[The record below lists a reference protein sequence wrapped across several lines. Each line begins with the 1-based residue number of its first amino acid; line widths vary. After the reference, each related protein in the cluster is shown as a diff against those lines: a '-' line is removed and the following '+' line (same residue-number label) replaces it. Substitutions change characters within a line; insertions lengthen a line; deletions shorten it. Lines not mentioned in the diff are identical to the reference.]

1 MEEHD
6 AHHLDPS
13 SAAAATTP
21 APNYAT
27 MAYWK
32 GNAPDTVVSPMH
44 ERAAA
49 SSLEPP
55 TEAVESRRP
64 SEDVPTSSTS
74 NGQQDDAATF
84 QPIRKSA
91 TDPMGDKKVL
101 QDGLPAQ
108 RTGSTPTVDPTRP
121 SLPKGSSKNRT
132 ERPAYTQRTSTMMK
146 GLRRAA
152 TGASSTGHQ
161 YSYTFDPMSSD
172 TDSSSSSEDD
182 GPAKK
187 RKTPKKKKNKEQDSI
202 GWDGS
207 EKQRKADAKA
217 GRSYSRFK
225 LSNSNVK
232 TRGRISKNDGR
243 LNISINETENNGYV
257 AKALGKSIKNHL
269 DIPSKHGHGK
279 RQDLNQQDLEKAQRI
294 ESHAE
299 SVASALRPRVHT
311 PRLNIVVM
319 VIGSRGDIQP
329 FIRIGKLLK
338 EKNGHRVRIATH
350 PAFKEF
356 VSDSGLE
363 FFSVGGNPSELM
375 AFMVKNPGLIPNM
388 STVMEGEIGRRRE
401 QMAEMFEGFWR
412 ACVNSTDDE
421 RDPNNVHLMNQ
432 ENPFIA
438 DAIIANPPSFAHV
451 HIAER
456 LGIPLHMMFTFPY
469 SPTQAFPHP
478 LANIKPQKSNVN
490 ESYINFMSYP
500 LVEMMTFQGL
510 GDLVNNFRE
519 KTLGLE
525 PVSQIWAPGALYRM
539 KVPYTYMWSPSL
551 VPKPKDWGPE
561 IDIGGFVFLDLAS
574 DFKPP
579 QDLQDFLDA
588 GEQPVYIGFG
598 SIVVDD
604 ADAFTQMIFKAVE
617 LAGVRAL
624 VNKGWGGL
632 GGEGKDTPDNVFMLG
647 NTPHDWLFPRVKAVI
662 HHGGAGTT
670 AMGLKCGK
678 PTMIVPFFGDQPF
691 WGAMVADAKAGAHEC
706 IPYKKLNAERLA
718 EGIKQCM
725 LEESQVNVQ
734 KIADSIAAE
743 GDGAENAVRSFH
755 RSLPVAGP
763 KNMRCSI
770 LEDRAAVW
778 VVRGS
783 SLRLSTMAAQIL
795 VEKEKLKWHDLK
807 ILRHYEWNDFD
818 GPGEPITGTGSA
830 LMSSMFDIGEG
841 VGMVP
846 VRIAKHVKKREEH
859 ARRKE
864 AVAKK
869 KEQKKQ
875 KKAAQAA
882 GKSNPLE
889 DPIAETPAEAPR
901 ARYEDNGGARPKAR
915 RDGTNNTIA
924 STISADPE
932 EPLAQEVAED
942 IGRGFKSSGAALLTM
957 PMDVHMAIAQG
968 FHNAP
973 RLWGDATVRKPVRI
987 TGLKSGWTAARREF
1001 GYGVYDGWTGLV
1013 TQPAHGWKDEVT
1025 IPAKFGGLGVGLA
1038 KGVGGLVIKNV
1049 SAVVAP
1055 PAYLVTGVRKYVSKR
1070 LGGPGAN
1077 LFIRRAH
1084 MVQGFKDVRDLGGE
1098 SGGDPHNPK
1107 LEEATREVLEG
1118 WAVYEDLWTEVANLQ
1133 HAHGNGP
1140 LARLKVA
1147 KEKKRWDDM
1156 GALESVRTARE
1167 ALRAYREHE
1176 DVDALFQEKRKETL
1190 VAQMPRAPAMAR
1202 NATYGDKGVLTN
1214 GRTVG
1219 DLDEGTI
1226 EAVKGDVEDEEAG
1239 GRERSEAMDVVAPA
1253 AGDGGD
1259 AATDSAAVAG
1269 RKDSEATAVP
1279 SDSNDGGSG
1288 DDDRKDRK
1296 AGDGNNNGKGKE
1308 AAVNDSSEDYF
1319 GKSAAAAT
1327 ASDKPKLA
1335 GRELSKMQV
1344 GPERLDM
1351 AAAPNGVAAA

>member
-1 MEEHD
+1 
-6 AHHLDPS
+6 
-13 SAAAATTP
+13 
-21 APNYAT
+21 
-27 MAYWK
+27 
-32 GNAPDTVVSPMH
+32 
-44 ERAAA
+44 
-49 SSLEPP
+49 
-55 TEAVESRRP
+55 
-64 SEDVPTSSTS
+64 
-74 NGQQDDAATF
+74 
-84 QPIRKSA
+84 
-91 TDPMGDKKVL
+91 
-101 QDGLPAQ
+101 
-108 RTGSTPTVDPTRP
+108 
-121 SLPKGSSKNRT
+121 
-132 ERPAYTQRTSTMMK
+132 
-146 GLRRAA
+146 
-152 TGASSTGHQ
+152 
-161 YSYTFDPMSSD
+161 MSSD
-172 TDSSSSSEDD
+172 SDSSSSSEDD

-187 RKTPKKKKNKEQDSI
+187 RKMPRKKEGNQDAL

-232 TRGRISKNDGR
+232 TKGRISKNDGR
-243 LNISINETENNGYV
+243 LKISMNETENNGYV

-269 DIPSKHGHGK
+269 DIPPKHGQGYQHELD
-279 RQDLNQQDLEKAQRI
+279 QEDLEKAQRI
-294 ESHAE
+294 ESKAE
-299 SVASALRPRVHT
+299 SVADTLRPKVHC

-329 FIRIGKLLK
+329 FIRVGKLLK

-350 PAFKEF
+350 PAFKDF
-356 VSDSGLE
+356 VSESGLE

-421 RDPNNVHLMNQ
+421 RDPNNVHLMNRG
-432 ENPFIA
+432 NTFIA

-519 KTLGLE
+519 RTLGLE

-574 DFKPP
+574 DFEPP

-588 GEQPVYIGFG
+588 GDQPVYIGFG

-604 ADAFTQMIFKAVE
+604 ADAFTQMIFQAVE
-617 LAGVRAL
+617 IAGVRAL

-632 GGEGKDTPDNVFMLG
+632 GGEGNDTPDNIFMLG

-725 LEESQVNVQ
+725 MEESQVNVQ

-859 ARRKE
+859 TRRKE
-864 AVAKK
+864 AVARK
-869 KEQKKQ
+869 KEQRKQ

-882 GKSNPLE
+882 GKVNPLE
-889 DPIAETPAEAPR
+889 DPVAQTPAEPPR
-901 ARYEDNGGARPKAR
+901 ARYEDNGGARPKVR
-915 RDGTNNTIA
+915 RDGTNNTVA

-987 TGLKSGWTAARREF
+987 TGFKSGWTAARREF
-1001 GYGVYDGWTGLV
+1001 GYGVWDGWTGLV
-1013 TQPAHGWKDEVT
+1013 TQPARGWKDEVT
-1025 IPAKFGGLGVGLA
+1025 VPAKFGGLGVGVA

-1049 SAVVAP
+1049 SAIVSP

-1084 MVQGFKDVRDLGGE
+1084 MVQGFKDVRELGGE
-1098 SGGDPHNPK
+1098 SGGDPHHRK
-1107 LEEATREVLEG
+1107 LEETTREVLEG
-1118 WAVYEDLWTEVANLQ
+1118 WAVYEDLWTEVTNLQ

-1140 LARLKVA
+1140 LAKMKVA
-1147 KEKKRWDDM
+1147 KEKKRWDEM

-1176 DVDALFQEKRKETL
+1176 DVDALFKEKRKETL
-1190 VAQMPRAPAMAR
+1190 VSQMPRASAMQR
-1202 NATYGDKGVLTN
+1202 TATYGDQGVLTN
-1214 GRTVG
+1214 GRKVG
-1219 DLDEGTI
+1219 ELDEGTI
-1226 EAVKGDVEDEEAG
+1226 EEVKEDVDAVDAG
-1239 GRERSEAMDVVAPA
+1239 GAERQEAMDVVAPA
-1253 AGDGGD
+1253 AGEAD
-1259 AATDSAAVAG
+1259 AGEAANAGLEG

-1279 SDSNDGGSG
+1279 SDSNDGGE
-1288 DDDRKDRK
+1288 DRKDRK
-1296 AGDGNNNGKGKE
+1296 DRKTVAP
-1308 AAVNDSSEDYF
+1308 AAVAATAADASDNSSEDYF
-1319 GKSAAAAT
+1319 ST
-1327 ASDKPKLA
+1327 QVSPDKPKLA

-1351 AAAPNGVAAA
+1351 AAAAPNGVATA

>member
-1 MEEHD
+1 LKPDNLEVERGSALLGVEIGSALMEDHAVNRE
-6 AHHLDPS
+6 PS
-13 SAAAATTP
+13 AVATTG
-21 APNYAT
+21 ANEST
-27 MAYWK
+27 MAFWR
-32 GNAPDTVVSPMH
+32 GNAPDAIVSPLH
-44 ERAAA
+44 DNVGQIVQ
-49 SSLEPP
+49 PP
-55 TEAVESRRP
+55 TEAVESRRV
-64 SEDVPTSSTS
+64 SDSSFVSARSGKANGDAQEPTTFAPIKQSVSDPLEGKQSQDDQAIPARTS
-74 NGQQDDAATF
+74 NA
-84 QPIRKSA
+84 
-91 TDPMGDKKVL
+91 
-101 QDGLPAQ
+101 
-108 RTGSTPTVDPTRP
+108 STYQGRP
-121 SLPKGSSKNRT
+121 SLAKGSSKNRT
-132 ERPAYTQRTSTMMK
+132 ERPAFTKRTSTLMD
-146 GLRRAA
+146 GLRRGA
-152 TGASSTGHQ
+152 TYTQQSNRHQ

-172 TDSSSSSEDD
+172 SESSSSSEDEEQV
-182 GPAKK
+182 KK
-187 RKTPKKKKNKEQDSI
+187 RKAPKKEKEGDQHA
-202 GWDGS
+202 WDGS
-207 EKQRKADAKA
+207 EKQRKEDAKA
-217 GRSYSRFK
+217 GKSYSRFK
-225 LSNSNVK
+225 LSNPNVK
-232 TRGRISKNDGR
+232 TRGHISKNDGR
-243 LNISINETENNGYV
+243 LKISINETQNSGYV
-257 AKALGKSIKNHL
+257 AKALGKSLKHHL
-269 DIPSKHGHGK
+269 DIPHKHGH
-279 RQDLNQQDLEKAQRI
+279 RYQDDHAEPEQAQRI
-294 ESHAE
+294 DSEAE
-299 SVASALRPRVHT
+299 NVASALRPKVPR

-329 FIRIGKLLK
+329 FIRIGKLLQ
-338 EKNGHRVRIATH
+338 EKGGHRVRLATH
-350 PAFKEF
+350 PAFKDF

-388 STVMEGEIGRRRE
+388 STIVEGEIGRRRD

-421 RDPNNVHLMNQ
+421 HDPNNVHLMNEQ
-432 ENPFIA
+432 SPFIA

-456 LGIPLHMMFTFPY
+456 LGIPLHMMFTMPY

-539 KVPYTYMWSPSL
+539 KVPYTYIWSPSL

-561 IDIGGFVFLDLAS
+561 IDIGGFVFLELAS

-604 ADAFTQMIFKAVE
+604 ADAFTKMIFKAVE

-632 GGEGKDTPDNVFMLG
+632 GGEGNDTPDNIFMLG
-647 NTPHDWLFPRVKAVI
+647 NTPHDWLFPRVKAVV

-691 WGAMVADAKAGAHEC
+691 WGSMVADAKAGAHEC

-718 EGIKQCM
+718 EGIKQCL
-725 LEESQVNVQ
+725 LEESKVNAQ
-734 KIADSIAAE
+734 KMADSIAAE

-755 RSLPVAGP
+755 RSLPVSGP
-763 KNMRCSI
+763 NNMRCSI

-783 SLRLSTMAAQIL
+783 SLRLSAMAAQIL
-795 VEKEKLKWHDLK
+795 VEKGKLKWQDLK

-818 GPGEPITGTGSA
+818 GPGEPITGSGSA

-859 ARRKE
+859 ERRKE
-864 AVAKK
+864 ALAKK

-875 KKAAQAA
+875 KKDAQAA
-882 GKSNPLE
+882 AKSNPL
-889 DPIAETPAEAPR
+889 DETIAEAPV
-901 ARYEDNGGARPKAR
+901 ATEAPKSRYEDNGGGRPKAH
-915 RDGTNNTIA
+915 RDGTNNTVG

-957 PMDVHMAIAQG
+957 PMDLHMAIAQG

-987 TGLKSGWTAARREF
+987 TGVKSGWTAARREF
-1001 GYGVYDGWTGLV
+1001 SYGIYDAWTGLA
-1013 TQPAHGWKDEVT
+1013 TQPAQGWKDEKTV
-1025 IPAKFGGLGVGLA
+1025 PAKFGGLGVGVA
-1038 KGVGGLVIKNV
+1038 KGVGGFVVKNISALV
-1049 SAVVAP
+1049 SP

-1070 LGGPGAN
+1070 IGGPSAN

-1084 MVQGFKDVRDLGGE
+1084 MVQGFRDVRELGGE
-1098 SGGDPHNPK
+1098 SGGDTQNPK
-1107 LEEATREVLEG
+1107 LEETTREVEEG
-1118 WAVYEDLWTEVANLQ
+1118 WKVYEELWEEVANLH
-1133 HAHGNGP
+1133 HATGHGP
-1140 LARLKVA
+1140 LAKMKVA
-1147 KEKKRWDDM
+1147 KEKKRWDEM

-1176 DVDALFQEKRKETL
+1176 DVDALFKEKRKETL

-1202 NATYGDKGVLTN
+1202 TASYGDKDVLTN
-1214 GRTVG
+1214 GRRVG
-1219 DLDEGTI
+1219 EEDLDTI
-1226 EAVKGDVEDEEAG
+1226 EAVKDNIDDVDGEE
-1239 GRERSEAMDVVAPA
+1239 RQELMEAVAPA
-1253 AGDGGD
+1253 
-1259 AATDSAAVAG
+1259 AG

-1279 SDSNDGGSG
+1279 SDTNDGE
-1288 DDDRKDRK
+1288 DEKRKQTAHEERK
-1296 AGDGNNNGKGKE
+1296 AGE
-1308 AAVNDSSEDYF
+1308 AVGGDDYF
-1319 GKSAAAAT
+1319 SKPAESRVKDVGDDLGKKGGPEVQDMAMTNGMAT
-1327 ASDKPKLA
+1327 A
-1335 GRELSKMQV
+1335 
-1344 GPERLDM
+1344 
-1351 AAAPNGVAAA
+1351 

>member
-1 MEEHD
+1 MDSH
-6 AHHLDPS
+6 ASNPS
-13 SAAAATTP
+13 PPVDATTTQ
-21 APNYAT
+21 ASDAT
-27 MAYWK
+27 MAYWR
-32 GNAPDTVVSPMH
+32 GNAPDAVVSPIQDNAGH
-44 ERAAA
+44 DVQPQA
-49 SSLEPP
+49 
-55 TEAVESRRP
+55 EAVESRRA
-64 SEDVPTSSTS
+64 SDSSFVSATSGRDNVGTQESS
-74 NGQQDDAATF
+74 TF
-84 QPIRKSA
+84 QPIKKSVSDPLGGKHNQDEGAMQDRSGSA
-91 TDPMGDKKVL
+91 TS
-101 QDGLPAQ
+101 AQ
-108 RTGSTPTVDPTRP
+108 GRP
-121 SLPKGSSKNRT
+121 SLAKGSSKNRT
-132 ERPAYTQRTSTMMK
+132 ERPAYTQRTSTLMN
-146 GLRRAA
+146 GLRRTA
-152 TGASSTGHQ
+152 TFSQLQSTRSQ

-172 TDSSSSSEDD
+172 SESSSSSEDEAHVKRRKA
-182 GPAKK
+182 AKK
-187 RKTPKKKKNKEQDSI
+187 EKDGEDF

-217 GRSYSRFK
+217 GKSYSRFK
-225 LSNSNVK
+225 LSNPNVK

-243 LNISINETENNGYV
+243 LKISINETENSGYV
-257 AKALGKSIKNHL
+257 AKALGKSLRNHL
-269 DIPSKHGHGK
+269 DIPHKHGH
-279 RQDLNQQDLEKAQRI
+279 RYEDDHQDLQQAERI
-294 ESHAE
+294 ESQAE
-299 SVASALRPRVHT
+299 SVASALRPKVPR
-311 PRLNIVVM
+311 PRLNIVIM

-329 FIRIGKLLK
+329 FIRVGKLLQ
-338 EKNGHRVRIATH
+338 EQGNHRVRLATH
-350 PAFKEF
+350 PAFKDF

-388 STVMEGEIGRRRE
+388 STIVEGEIGRRRD

-421 RDPNNVHLMNQ
+421 HDPNNVHLMNDK
-432 ENPFIA
+432 NPFIA

-574 DFKPP
+574 DFQPP
-579 QDLQDFLDA
+579 QDLQDFLNA
-588 GEQPVYIGFG
+588 GDQPVYIGFG

-604 ADAFTQMIFKAVE
+604 ADAFTKMIFKAVE

-632 GGEGKDTPDNVFMLG
+632 GGEGNDTPDNVFMLG
-647 NTPHDWLFPRVKAVI
+647 NTPHDWLFPRVRAVI

-691 WGAMVADAKAGAHEC
+691 WGGMCARAKAGAHEC

-718 EGIKQCM
+718 EGIKQCL

-755 RSLPVAGP
+755 RSLPVSGP
-763 KNMRCSI
+763 CNMRCSI

-783 SLRLSTMAAQIL
+783 SLRLSAMAAQIL
-795 VEKEKLKWHDLK
+795 VEKGKLKWQDLK

-818 GPGEPITGTGSA
+818 GPGEPITGSGSA

-859 ARRKE
+859 ERRKE
-864 AVAKK
+864 AVKKK
-869 KEQKKQ
+869 KEQRKQ
-875 KKAAQAA
+875 MKDAKAASKA
-882 GKSNPLE
+882 NPLE
-889 DPIAETPAEAPR
+889 ESTAAAEAPKPKSK
-901 ARYEDNGGARPKAR
+901 YEDNGGARPKAR
-915 RDGTNNTIA
+915 RDGTNNTVA

-957 PMDVHMAIAQG
+957 PMDLHMAIAQG

-987 TGLKSGWTAARREF
+987 TGVKSGWTAARKEF
-1001 GYGVYDGWTGLV
+1001 GYGIYDAWTGLA
-1013 TQPAHGWKDEVT
+1013 TQPAQGWKDELT
-1025 IPAKFGGLGVGLA
+1025 IPAKFGGLGVGVA
-1038 KGVGGLVIKNV
+1038 KGVGGFVVKNISALV
-1049 SAVVAP
+1049 SP

-1070 LGGPGAN
+1070 IGGPGAN

-1098 SGGDPHNPK
+1098 SGGDTKNPK
-1107 LEEATREVLEG
+1107 LEETLREVEEG
-1118 WAVYEDLWTEVANLQ
+1118 WKVYEELWKEVANLH
-1133 HAHGNGP
+1133 HATGHGP
-1140 LARLKVA
+1140 MAKMKVA
-1147 KEKKRWDDM
+1147 KEKKRWDEM

-1176 DVDALFQEKRKETL
+1176 DVDALFKEKRKETL

-1202 NATYGDKGVLTN
+1202 KATYGDDGVLTN
-1214 GRTVG
+1214 GRKV
-1219 DLDEGTI
+1219 DEEDVDTL
-1226 EAVKGDVEDEEAG
+1226 EAVKEHIDDDEDGQESEEI
-1239 GRERSEAMDVVAPA
+1239 MDTVAPA
-1253 AGDGGD
+1253 
-1259 AATDSAAVAG
+1259 AG

-1279 SDSNDGGSG
+1279 SDTNDGEDEKRKQTAHEERKASKAIGADDYFSKPAELRVKDASND
-1288 DDDRKDRK
+1288 
-1296 AGDGNNNGKGKE
+1296 
-1308 AAVNDSSEDYF
+1308 
-1319 GKSAAAAT
+1319 
-1327 ASDKPKLA
+1327 
-1335 GRELSKMQV
+1335 LSKKG
-1344 GPERLDM
+1344 GPEVHDM
-1351 AAAPNGVAAA
+1351 ANGVATA

>member
-1 MEEHD
+1 MDSHD
-6 AHHLDPS
+6 ANHEPS
-13 SAAAATTP
+13 TP
-21 APNYAT
+21 AAPTTNASDAT
-27 MAYWK
+27 MAFWR
-32 GNAPDTVVSPMH
+32 GNAPNTVVSPSH
-44 ERAAA
+44 EAAG
-49 SSLEPP
+49 
-55 TEAVESRRP
+55 EAYRPRVEAEESRRP
-64 SEDVPTSSTS
+64 SDSSFVS
-74 NGQQDDAATF
+74 ALSGQEPGETPGLE
-84 QPIRKSA
+84 PIKKSA
-91 TDPMGDKKVL
+91 SDPLGGKDLKSEKG
-101 QDGLPAQ
+101 QATPD
-108 RTGSTPTVDPTRP
+108 RNGSAASAALGRP
-121 SLPKGSSKNRT
+121 SLAKDSSRNRT
-132 ERPAYTQRTSTMMK
+132 ERPAYTQRTSTLMNPM
-146 GLRRAA
+146 RRAA
-152 TGASSTGHQ
+152 TQTQLQSTRSN

-172 TDSSSSSEDD
+172 SSSSSSEEDD

-187 RKTPKKKKNKEQDSI
+187 RRAPKKETANNEFSL
-202 GWDGS
+202 DGTVS
-207 EKQRKADAKA
+207 EKQQKRQDAKS
-217 GRSYSRFK
+217 GKSYSRFK
-225 LSNSNVK
+225 LSNPNVS

-243 LNISINETENNGYV
+243 LNISINETQNSGYV
-257 AKALGKSIKNHL
+257 AKALGKTLKDHL
-269 DIPSKHGHGK
+269 DIPTKHGQ
-279 RQDLNQQDLEKAQRI
+279 RPDLGPEEIQEAERI
-294 ESHAE
+294 ESQAE
-299 SVASALRPRVHT
+299 SVASALRPKVPR
-311 PRLNIVVM
+311 PRLNIVIM

-338 EKNGHRVRIATH
+338 EHNHRVRLATH
-350 PAFKEF
+350 PAFKDF

-412 ACVNSTDDE
+412 ACVNSADE
-421 RDPNNVHLMNQ
+421 EHDPNNVNLMNSKD
-432 ENPFIA
+432 PFIA

-490 ESYINFMSYP
+490 ESYVNFMSYP

-539 KVPYTYMWSPSL
+539 KVPYTYLWSPSL

-574 DFKPP
+574 DFEPP

-604 ADAFTQMIFKAVE
+604 ADAFTQMIFEATKM
-617 LAGVRAL
+617 AGVRAL

-632 GGEGKDTPDNVFMLG
+632 GGEGNDTPDNIYMLG

-691 WGAMVADAKAGAHEC
+691 WGAMTADAMAGAHEC

-718 EGIKQCM
+718 EGIRQC
-725 LEESQVNVQ
+725 LTEESQVNVQ

-770 LEDRAAVW
+770 LEDRAGVW
-778 VVRGS
+778 MLRES
-783 SLRLSTMAAQIL
+783 SLRLSAMAAQIL
-795 VEKEKLKWHDLK
+795 VENGKIKWNDLK

-846 VRIAKHVKKREEH
+846 VRIAKHVKKREDHE
-859 ARRKE
+859 RRKA

-869 KEQKKQ
+869 KADRRN

-882 GKSNPLE
+882 AKTNPIT
-889 DPIAETPAEAPR
+889 DPIPKDSPVTQPAK
-901 ARYEDNGGARPKAR
+901 ARYEDNGGGRPKAR
-915 RDGTNNTIA
+915 RDGTNNTVA

-973 RLWGDATVRKPVRI
+973 RLWGDGTVRKPVRI
-987 TGLKSGWTAARREF
+987 TGFKSGWKAARREF

-1013 TQPAHGWKDEVT
+1013 TQPVMGWKDGDKV
-1025 IPAKFGGLGVGLA
+1025 PAKFGGLGVGMA

-1049 SAVVAP
+1049 SAIVSP
-1055 PAYLVTGVRKYVSKR
+1055 PAYLTAGLRKYVRKR
-1070 LGGPGAN
+1070 MGGPGAN

-1084 MVQGFKDVRDLGGE
+1084 MVQGWKDLRALGSE
-1098 SGGDPHNPK
+1098 SGSYPENPK
-1107 LEEATREVLEG
+1107 LQETLREVEEG
-1118 WAVYEDLWTEVANLQ
+1118 WQVYENLWREVGNLQ
-1133 HAHGNGP
+1133 HAQGDGA
-1140 LARLKVA
+1140 LSKLKVA
-1147 KEKKRWDDM
+1147 KEKQRWVEM

-1167 ALRAYREHE
+1167 ALRAYRDHE
-1176 DVDALFQEKRKETL
+1176 DVDAMFKERRRETL

-1202 NATYGDKGVLTN
+1202 TATYGDQGVLTN
-1214 GRTVG
+1214 GRKVG
-1219 DLDEGTI
+1219 ET
-1226 EAVKGDVEDEEAG
+1226 DEETLETVIEDMDDVDTG
-1239 GRERSEAMDVVAPA
+1239 GKERQEVMDEVAPA
-1253 AGDGGD
+1253 PDGGML
-1259 AATDSAAVAG
+1259 AG
-1269 RKDSEATAVP
+1269 AGAGSRKDSEATAVP
-1279 SDSNDGGSG
+1279 SDSAEDGE
-1288 DDDRKDRK
+1288 DEKRKQEQVAQGER
-1296 AGDGNNNGKGKE
+1296 E
-1308 AAVNDSSEDYF
+1308 ASKVTGAEDYF
-1319 GKSAAAAT
+1319 SKPTDAT
-1327 ASDKPKLA
+1327 KDRVQFADKDVLA
-1335 GRELSKMQV
+1335 QG

-1351 AAAPNGVAAA
+1351 AAPNGVATA

>member
-1 MEEHD
+1 MEGHD

-13 SAAAATTP
+13 AATAAATTTGQ
-21 APNYAT
+21 PNYAT

-32 GNAPDTVVSPMH
+32 GNAPGTVVSPIH

-49 SSLEPP
+49 SSLTPQ

-64 SEDVPTSSTS
+64 SDDGSSLS
-74 NGQQDDAATF
+74 ALNGQQQNGAATF

-91 TDPMGDKKVL
+91 TDPTGDRNFL

-121 SLPKGSSKNRT
+121 ALPKGSSKNRT

-152 TGASSTGHQ
+152 TGTMPSNTGHQ

-172 TDSSSSSEDD
+172 SDSSSSSEDD

-187 RKTPKKKKNKEQDSI
+187 RKTPTKKNKEEDTS

-217 GRSYSRFK
+217 GKSYSRFK

-232 TRGRISKNDGR
+232 TKGRISKNDGR
-243 LNISINETENNGYV
+243 LKISINETENNGYV

-269 DIPSKHGHGK
+269 DIPSKHGHGHDQ
-279 RQDLNQQDLEKAQRI
+279 RQGLDHEELVKAQRI
-294 ESHAE
+294 ESKAE
-299 SVASALRPRVHT
+299 SVASALRPSIHC
-311 PRLNIVVM
+311 PRLNIVIM

-329 FIRIGKLLK
+329 FIKIGKLLK

-350 PAFKEF
+350 PAFKDF
-356 VSDSGLE
+356 ISDSGLE

-388 STVMEGEIGRRRE
+388 STVMEGEIGRRRD

-421 RDPNNVHLMNQ
+421 SDPNNVNLMNQ
-432 ENPFIA
+432 QNPFIA

-632 GGEGKDTPDNVFMLG
+632 GGEGNDTPDNIFMLG
-647 NTPHDWLFPRVKAVI
+647 NTPHDWLFPRVKAVV

-691 WGAMVADAKAGAHEC
+691 WGAMVAEAKAGAHEC

-725 LEESQVNVQ
+725 LEESQVNIQ

-783 SLRLSTMAAQIL
+783 SLRLSTLAAQIL
-795 VEKEKLKWHDLK
+795 VEKEKLKWQDLK

-869 KEQKKQ
+869 KEMRKQ

-882 GKSNPLE
+882 SKTNPLDE
-889 DPIAETPAEAPR
+889 PIAETPAEPPR
-901 ARYEDNGGARPKAR
+901 ARYEDNGGGRPKVR
-915 RDGTNNTIA
+915 RDGTNNTVA

-942 IGRGFKSSGAALLTM
+942 IGRGFKASGAALLTM

-987 TGLKSGWTAARREF
+987 TGFKSGWTAARREF

-1025 IPAKFGGLGVGLA
+1025 MPAKFGGLGVGLA

-1049 SAVVAP
+1049 SAIVSP

-1070 LGGPGAN
+1070 LGGPSAN

-1084 MVQGFKDVRDLGGE
+1084 MVQGFKDVRELAGE
-1098 SGGDPHNPK
+1098 SGGDTHNPQ
-1107 LEEATREVLEG
+1107 LEETTREVLEG
-1118 WAVYEDLWTEVANLQ
+1118 WAVYEDLWTEVTNLR

-1140 LARLKVA
+1140 RAKMRVA
-1147 KEKKRWDDM
+1147 KEKKRWDEM

-1176 DVDALFQEKRKETL
+1176 DVDALFKEKRKETL

-1202 NATYGDKGVLTN
+1202 TATYGDKGVLTN
-1214 GRTVG
+1214 GRKVG
-1219 DLDEGTI
+1219 ELDEETI
-1226 EAVKGDVEDEEAG
+1226 EAVKEDVDNVDAG
-1239 GRERSEAMDVVAPA
+1239 GRQRQEAMDVVAPA
-1253 AGDGGD
+1253 AGDPTSAGVGG
-1259 AATDSAAVAG
+1259 AG

-1279 SDSNDGGSG
+1279 SDSNDGGEE
-1288 DDDRKDRK
+1288 RKERNGN
-1296 AGDGNNNGKGKE
+1296 AGGGNE
-1308 AAVNDSSEDYF
+1308 AARPVADDPSEDYF
-1319 GKSAAAAT
+1319 GNHDT
-1327 ASDKPKLA
+1327 TDKPKLA

-1344 GPERLDM
+1344 GPERVDM
-1351 AAAPNGVAAA
+1351 AAPNGVASA